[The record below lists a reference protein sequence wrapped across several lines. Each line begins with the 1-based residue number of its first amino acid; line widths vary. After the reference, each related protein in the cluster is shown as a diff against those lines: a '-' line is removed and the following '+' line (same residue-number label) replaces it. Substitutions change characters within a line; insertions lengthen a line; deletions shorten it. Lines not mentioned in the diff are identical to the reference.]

1 KNTLSTITVTHQ
13 KKSGPP
19 PHPPAS
25 TRGRHNL
32 YGRELFSR
40 PRFRSAANP
49 NNDIRGLE
57 YLAEQLIWPE
67 LFSGPRFRSAAKSF
81 NIFNQQIIKSLIYP
95 LHRIYEKSPRPHDKK
110 MQFLASTTQKSLKLR
125 CSQSYYAKRR

>member
-1 KNTLSTITVTHQ
+1 LNIWLSGLYGRELPL
-13 KKSGPP
+13 GPRFHSAANP
-19 PHPPAS
+19 SNDIP
-25 TRGRHNL
+25 GLNIWLDDL

-40 PRFRSAANP
+40 
-49 NNDIRGLE
+49 
-57 YLAEQLIWPE
+57 
-67 LFSGPRFRSAAKSF
+67 PRFRSAAKSF